1 MAVIRQQRQ
10 NITKPI
16 GVIRSDTGLSEQ
28 WASVGRLADTMIE
41 SSFNEL
47 KREAREKGVE
57 TAQAASAANIRTID
71 PITGEPEAFNIPS
84 GFGVEARTAYQDII
98 ERRYVS
104 QTEQDFSAEAQR
116 LAILHQNDSNGVAK
130 FKTDFGTYI
139 ENAKG
144 TAVPKFAN
152 IIENIGSAML
162 ASNSLNLMSK
172 QSQKQHE
179 ENRQQIELDV
189 NDLANNI
196 ESLIG
201 LGDSKSIVDANI
213 AIALAQE
220 TIEKANNGNVQFISN
235 VEAKKLRRT
244 VSLAKARGATRRINQ
259 IILNNKDLK
268 SSDINDLQIVLQTGN
283 VENVSTLPE
292 SLQDVASELINNKDF
307 NIHFDA
313 INTDL
318 TGIQANLGQSEA
330 DERMRQTDID
340 REESQ
345 NEADEKV
352 QLKLGIRPEA
362 QKVNDTLD
370 THIKSGDLFAAQD
383 TLDAWFGKLDSIAQ
397 KLNSDIDTTTAK
409 KRTRQLLFDR
419 LIKDV
424 NGVTDLKE
432 ATDFRDYIDNEGDLK
447 VDLPDDVQAI
457 ADFIIKNAEFDVDRD
472 SISTSTNTVV
482 RNKDAVRKANALSE
496 SEQETTDKLVQGLGD
511 TTSTKDRK
519 RLEEIIVGNLKVSN
533 DFFLTGEA
541 IERQSEWLPYVI
553 NSGAVIPDTIANLGN
568 SMARG
573 TIDDQNRINLFA
585 AYFGLFENVRPKNST
600 KGRSLML
607 DALGAE
613 NYSLI
618 KSTLFASS
626 MSEGGINNFATIR
639 ATLVNAAQ
647 DKEVFNVKLNS
658 VLEDG
663 ETFEVFVEDI
673 IGDKN
678 RNVTVEMNKFIKYQV
693 AADKTRDQI
702 ISDTER
708 FYEQHYH
715 DVQGVV
721 IDPAFGT
728 VSKSRQAL
736 SGVFGDDI
744 SPAVNYLNSVLRD
757 KNISDYAFKI
767 KYEKAD
773 QDDFPSIS
781 KITEEVLAEEAGE
794 LVQSSQPKKTL
805 QLMPMPFQGTVRENV
820 QYMGVYLNEETE
832 QFEPFTYTYV
842 DDKGKTVTDFL
853 YINLDDI
860 KKGVNQ

>member
-47 KREAREKGVE
+47 KREAREKGIE

-116 LAILHQNDSNGVAK
+116 LAILYQNDSNGVAK

-189 NDLANNI
+189 NDLANKI

-201 LGDSKSIVDANI
+201 LGDSKSLEDARN
-213 AIALAQE
+213 ASFLAE
-220 TIEKANNGNVQFISN
+220 ELIEKNVDGDVQFISN
-235 VEAKKLRRT
+235 AEAKKLRRT

-259 IILNNKDLK
+259 IILDNEDLE
-268 SSDINDLQIVLQTGN
+268 SGDINDLQIVLQTGN
-283 VENVSTLPE
+283 VENISTLPE
-292 SLQDVASELINNKDF
+292 SLQDVASELMSNEDF
-307 NIHFDA
+307 NTHFDA

-318 TGIQANLGQSEA
+318 RGIQANLGQSEA

-340 REESQ
+340 QEEKQ
-345 NEADEKV
+345 KEDDEKV
-352 QLKLGIRPEA
+352 QLKLGIKPEA

-370 THIKSGDLFAAQD
+370 KHIKSSDLFAAQD
-383 TLDAWFGKLDSIAQ
+383 TLNAWFGKLDSIAQ
-397 KLNSDIDTTTAK
+397 KLESDIDTTTAK

-424 NGVTDLKE
+424 NGVTDLEE

-472 SISTSTNTVV
+472 SIGADTQAIVTAK
-482 RNKDAVRKANALSE
+482 RAVINQNSLSASKQNIRE
-496 SEQETTDKLVQGLGD
+496 SFINSIGSPTTKSHQNEM
-511 TTSTKDRK
+511 
-519 RLEEIIVGNLKVSN
+519 EEIILNGRPSS
-533 DFFLTGEA
+533 FFLTADA
-541 IERQSEWLPYVI
+541 INTQEQWKPKVLA
-553 NSGAVIPDTIANLGN
+553 SGGVIPSTPVGIVKSAISG
-568 SMARG
+568 MV
-573 TIDDQNRINLFA
+573 DDPARINLA
-585 AYFGLFENVRPKNST
+585 VSYFGMFSSVRVKGSTQEKNLWQNVLSAEEFSAFE
-600 KGRSLML
+600 
-607 DALGAE
+607 E
-613 NYSLI
+613 
-618 KSTLFASS
+618 TLYAAS
-626 MSEGGINNFATIR
+626 MSENGINDFPKIA
-639 ATLVNAAQ
+639 ATLSDAVNNESKYQ
-647 DKEVFNVKLNS
+647 EKVKK
-658 VLEDG
+658 VLDEG
-663 ETFEVFVEDI
+663 ETLEGLLQGIVGTNNANVFL
-673 IGDKN
+673 
-678 RNVTVEMNKFIKYQV
+678 EMNSYLKYKI
-693 AADKTRDQI
+693 ASGNKDKDTI
-702 ISDTER
+702 ISDMTR
-708 FYEQHYH
+708 YYEQHYH
-715 DVQGVV
+715 DTQGVV
-721 IDPAFGT
+721 IDPAFGP
-728 VSKSRQAL
+728 VGKSRQAL
-736 SGVFGDDI
+736 SGVFGDNVL
-744 SPAVNYLNSVLRD
+744 PAVNYLNKVVADLG
-757 KNISDYAFKI
+757 I
-767 KYEKAD
+767 KDARFGLSYKA
-773 QDDFPSIS
+773 
-781 KITEEVLAEEAGE
+781 LARE
-794 LVQSSQPKKTL
+794 
-805 QLMPMPFQGTVRENV
+805 QLMPRDTYQNVIEEEIGTEDIQTVKGKTRLQLQPMRYSGTVAENV
-820 QYMGVYLNEETE
+820 QYMAVVLDKDGGL
-832 QFEPFTYTYV
+832 EPFTYTYV
-842 DDKGKTVTDFL
+842 DDKGRTVTDFL
-853 YINLDDI
+853 YVYLDDI
-860 KKGVNQ
+860 KRGVAR

>member
-104 QTEQDFSAEAQR
+104 QTEQDFEAEAQR

-162 ASNSLNLMSK
+162 ASNSLNLMNK

-189 NDLANNI
+189 NEYSDKA
-196 ESLIG
+196 ESLFA
-201 LGDSKSIVDANI
+201 LGDSKSIEDANNLLD
-213 AIALAQE
+213 LARE
-220 TIEKANNGNVQFISN
+220 TIAKANNGDVQFISN
-235 VEAKKLRRT
+235 AEAIRLNKVITLGQ
-244 VSLAKARGATRRINQ
+244 ARGVTRRIGN
-259 IILNNKDLK
+259 IILNDKDLK
-268 SSDINDLQIVLQTGN
+268 SGDINDLQIVLQTGN

-292 SLQDVASELINNKDF
+292 SLQDIASELINNEDF
-307 NIHFDA
+307 NTHLDA

-318 TGIQANLGQSEA
+318 RGIQSDLNQSEY
-330 DERMRQTDID
+330 DEKTLQDAID
-340 REESQ
+340 KEEKQ
-345 NEADEKV
+345 KEVDEKV
-352 QLKLGIRPEA
+352 QLKLGIKPEA

-370 THIKSGDLFAAQD
+370 IQIKSGDLFAAQD
-383 TLDAWFGKLDSIAQ
+383 TLNAWFGKLDSIAQ

-424 NGVTDLKE
+424 NGVTDLEE

-472 SISTSTNTVV
+472 SIGADTQAIVTAK
-482 RNKDAVRKANALSE
+482 RAVINQNSLSASKQNIRE
-496 SEQETTDKLVQGLGD
+496 SFINSIGSPTTKSHQNEM
-511 TTSTKDRK
+511 
-519 RLEEIIVGNLKVSN
+519 EEIILNGRPSS
-533 DFFLTGEA
+533 FFLTAEA
-541 IERQSEWLPYVI
+541 INTQEQWKPKVLA
-553 NSGAVIPDTIANLGN
+553 SGGVIPSTIVGIVKSASSG
-568 SMARG
+568 MV
-573 TIDDQNRINLFA
+573 DDPARINLA
-585 AYFGLFENVRPKNST
+585 VSYFGMFSSVRVKGSAQETNLWQNVMSAEQFSAFE
-600 KGRSLML
+600 
-607 DALGAE
+607 E
-613 NYSLI
+613 
-618 KSTLFASS
+618 TLYAAS
-626 MSEGGINNFATIR
+626 MSENGINDFPKIA
-639 ATLVNAAQ
+639 ATLSDVVNNESVYQ
-647 DKEVFNVKLNS
+647 EKVKK
-658 VLEDG
+658 VLDEG
-663 ETFEVFVEDI
+663 ETLEGLLQNIVGTNNPNVFL
-673 IGDKN
+673 
-678 RNVTVEMNKFIKYQV
+678 EMNSYLKYKIGSGNK
-693 AADKTRDQI
+693 DKDTI
-702 ISDTER
+702 ISDMTR
-708 FYEQHYH
+708 YYEQHYH
-715 DVQGVV
+715 DTQGVV
-721 IDPAFGT
+721 IDPAFGP
-728 VSKSRQAL
+728 VGKSRQAL

-744 SPAVNYLNSVLRD
+744 SPAVNYLNKVVTDLGIKDAR
-757 KNISDYAFKI
+757 FKLS
-767 KYEKAD
+767 YKA
-773 QDDFPSIS
+773 
-781 KITEEVLAEEAGE
+781 LARE
-794 LVQSSQPKKTL
+794 
-805 QLMPMPFQGTVRENV
+805 QLMPRDTYQNVIEEEIDTEDIQTVKGKTKLQLQPMRYSGTVAENV
-820 QYMGVYLNEETE
+820 QYMAVVLDKDGGL
-832 QFEPFTYTYV
+832 EPFTYTYV

-853 YINLDDI
+853 YVYLDDI
-860 KKGVNQ
+860 KRGVAR